1 MKPRQP
7 TRTLREHPAD
17 LGRDVR
23 ERLALGGA
31 ISARTY
37 LAARREREM
46 LRGALMN
53 LLDEFDVTV
62 GPTVPVVAPTR
73 EEAADLAV
81 RGRLARNPRLANIVG
96 LPAISDT
103 RRWATGR
110 TAGARADGAALS
122 AAELVSAC
130 LR

>member
-1 MKPRQP
+1 
-7 TRTLREHPAD
+7 LREHPAD

-73 EEAADLAV
+73 EQAADPAV

-96 LPAISDT
+96 LPAISVPIPGDGLPVGLQVL
-103 RRWATGR
+103 AR
-110 TAGARADGAALS
+110 TDGAALS